1 LRCSWKLLVRLAAL
15 GLGLVPGPSV
25 VLAQAFQVTPVQVEL
40 TRRARAAVV
49 TVHNVGSD
57 PMRLQASAFEW
68 RQDRR
73 GEAILTRTRDVVFF
87 PSLLTVA
94 PGAKRNIRV
103 AAAEGAPFGEV
114 ERSYRMFIEQLPGG
128 GGAAEST
135 VRVLTRVGIPVYL
148 EPLKRSPR
156 PEIDGLRLEGRKVS
170 FVLRNGGNVRIR
182 PDSVRIVG
190 RDDADATVLEVALGA
205 WYVLAGDERVY
216 EGDLPRDGCSRVRTV
231 AAEAVIGTTTV
242 QARLPAPGGACV
254 P

>member
-1 LRCSWKLLVRLAAL
+1 VRLAAL

-25 VLAQAFQVTPVQVEL
+25 VLAQTFQVTPVQVEL
-40 TRRARAAVV
+40 TRRERAAVV
-49 TVHNVGSD
+49 TIHNVGSE

-73 GEAILTRTRDVVFF
+73 GEAILARTKDVVFF

-103 AAAEGAPFGEV
+103 AAAEGAPFGDV
-114 ERSYRMFIEQLPGG
+114 ERTYRMFIEQLPGG
-128 GGAAEST
+128 GATAEST

-148 EPLKRSPR
+148 EPPKRSPR
-156 PEIDGLRLEGRKVS
+156 PAIDGLELDGTKVS
-170 FVLRNGGNVRIR
+170 FVLRNDGNVRIR
-182 PDSVRIVG
+182 PDAVRIVG
-190 RDDADATVLEVALGA
+190 RDDADATVLELPLAA

-216 EGDLPRDGCSRVRTV
+216 EGKVPRDGCSRVRTL
-231 AAEAVIGTTTV
+231 AAEAVIGKTTV
-242 QARLPAPGGACV
+242 QARIPAPGGACV

>member
-1 LRCSWKLLVRLAAL
+1 LRCSRKILVRLLAL
-15 GLGLVPGPSV
+15 GLGLWPGPGV

-49 TVHNVGSD
+49 TIRNVGAE

-73 GEAILTRTRDVVFF
+73 GEAILARTKDIVFF
-87 PSLLTVA
+87 PSLLTIA

-114 ERSYRMFIEQLPGG
+114 ERTYRMFVEQLPGG
-128 GGAAEST
+128 ATPEST

-148 EPLKRSPR
+148 EPPKRSSR
-156 PEIDGLRLEGRKVS
+156 PEIDGLRLDGRKVS

-182 PDSVRIVG
+182 PDAVRLVG
-190 RDDADATVLEVALGA
+190 RDDADAKVLELPLGA

-216 EGDLPRDGCSRVRTV
+216 EGEVPRDGCSSVRTL
-231 AAEAVIGTTTV
+231 AAEAVIGATTV
-242 QARLPAPGGACV
+242 QARIPAPGGACV

>member
-1 LRCSWKLLVRLAAL
+1 VRLLAL

-49 TVHNVGSD
+49 TIHNVGSE

-73 GEAILTRTRDVVFF
+73 GEALLERTRDIVFF
-87 PSLLTVA
+87 PSLLTIA
-94 PGAKRNIRV
+94 PGTKRNIRV

-114 ERSYRMFIEQLPGG
+114 ERTYRMFVEQLPA
-128 GGAAEST
+128 GAAASEST

-148 EPLKRSPR
+148 EPPKRTPR
-156 PEIDGLRLEGRKVS
+156 PQLDELRLEGSRIS
-170 FVLRNGGNVRIR
+170 FVLRNEGNVRIR
-182 PDSVRIVG
+182 PETVRIVG
-190 RDDADATVLEVALGA
+190 RDGGDAPVVEVPLAA
-205 WYVLAGDERVY
+205 WYVLAGGERAY
-216 EGDLPRDGCSRVRTV
+216 EAEVPREACSRVRSL
-231 AAEAVIGTTTV
+231 AAEAVIGKTTV
-242 QARLPAPGGACV
+242 QAQLAAPGGACG